1 MRTTTAEHGMR
12 RRSRG
17 LMVLAIA
24 AVAALLT
31 GCEVWDPMHDGN
43 VPGENESLILRTL
56 TPDLTP
62 DDYVLNDHG
71 ALVVV
76 DAPASNQ
83 RRSLRTL
90 FWPDDT
96 PAVRD
101 AESCA
106 TWLEQ
111 TDDDVQQGAA
121 LRIETDAS
129 GNVIRALTVTKNVF
143 GSSNAFN
150 LHNWDTRRSP
160 AGVNMLQVDMAHIV
174 GGQPFPWFLCA
185 RVVGASL
192 QMKVWVGSLRDKP
205 AWNDPDHVRD
215 VALDPEWVYEGKA
228 GWYAGH
234 LPPGGSASFTD
245 LKTWR
250 SRPA

>member
-1 MRTTTAEHGMR
+1 MA
-12 RRSRG
+12 
-17 LMVLAIA
+17 LAIA

-43 VPGENESLILRTL
+43 LPGENESLILRTL

-62 DDYVLNDHG
+62 DYYVLNDYG

-76 DAPASNQ
+76 DAPEYPENQ
-83 RRSLRTL
+83 RRSLRTV

-106 TWLEQ
+106 TWLDQ
-111 TDDDVQQGAA
+111 TDDELQQGAA
-121 LRIETDAS
+121 LRIETDAG
-129 GNVIRALTVTKNVF
+129 GNVLRALTVTKNVL
-143 GSSNAFN
+143 GSSNVFN
-150 LHNWDTRRSP
+150 FHGWDTRRRP
-160 AGVNMLQVDMAHIV
+160 ADQRFLQVGMDIMAGH
-174 GGQPFPWFLCA
+174 PLPWSLCA
-185 RVVGASL
+185 RVVGASM
-192 QMKVWVGSLRDKP
+192 QMKVWVGTLRDKP
-205 AWNDPDHVRD
+205 AWNDTEHVRE

-234 LPPGGSASFTD
+234 LPPGGFASFTD
-245 LKTWR
+245 LQTWR
-250 SRPA
+250 TRPA